1 MLASSSS
8 SDLSTSTPLLINSM
22 REAFESRLV
31 GIFEAVRTAAGE
43 SSSSGGI
50 ANALDSALL
59 RERDSALSTMAASA
73 ARARVE
79 VDASTVAV
87 RDSLRERDLTASELR
102 DVTRERDRIS
112 AELMW
117 ERTQRVAEAQRASNA
132 EAKALE
138 AVSYFS
144 FTLLIQ

>member
-1 MLASSSS
+1 
-8 SDLSTSTPLLINSM
+8 M

-43 SSSSGGI
+43 ASSSGGI

-59 RERDSALSTMAASA
+59 RERDNALSTIAASA

-87 RDSLRERDLTASELR
+87 CDSLRERDLTASELR
-102 DVTRERDRIS
+102 DMTRERDRIS

-117 ERTQRVAEAQRASNA
+117 ERTQRVVEAQRASIA

-138 AVSYFS
+138 AVSIPFS
-144 FTLLIQ
+144 SCRIMRALQCILRHVIQEV